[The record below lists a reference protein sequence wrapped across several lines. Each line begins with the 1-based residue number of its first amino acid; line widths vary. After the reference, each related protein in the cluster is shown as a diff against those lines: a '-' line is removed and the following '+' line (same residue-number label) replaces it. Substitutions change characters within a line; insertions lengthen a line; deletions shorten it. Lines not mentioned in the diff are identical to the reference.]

1 MLIVS
6 RHFTVRKHLVHGVGK
21 NYSMTF
27 KNYNHA
33 LIKMASP
40 FCTHFYMRVIIHTK
54 TQTIHRLKST
64 LKLVSSDCHKQCYPE
79 ATV

>member
-6 RHFTVRKHLVHGVGK
+6 RHFTVRKHLAHSVGK

-33 LIKMASP
+33 QIKMASP
-40 FCTHFYMRVIIHTK
+40 FCTHFYI
-54 TQTIHRLKST
+54 
-64 LKLVSSDCHKQCYPE
+64 
-79 ATV
+79 